1 MKRNFKSRLLSGL
14 LICSVLLPSL
24 FATSVTAADSYPFS
38 ASDTEVASALDY
50 LRGQQGTD
58 GSISDFATSAWA
70 VMAIAAAGEDPNNW
84 QVDTNPSV
92 VDYLA
97 ANAGSATTATD
108 YARMLLAI
116 AAANEDPTNFGGIDF
131 VYLLE
136 AEYDGTQLGDRSLLN
151 DDFWGVLGLVAA
163 GESETSPI
171 ITDSVAFILSNQG
184 ADGGWSWGVEQA
196 SDVDDTAAAIMALIA
211 AGQSTSS
218 QAITD
223 GLTYLKSTQME
234 NGGFES
240 WGSTNSATDSWG
252 IDAIVAAGEDP
263 TSAGWASG
271 IANDSIDDLLTFQ
284 NPDGSFNWTLETPSN
299 KELMTS
305 YALTALL
312 GEPYP
317 VAVLESQP
325 EEEGE
330 TITVRIEGQN
340 NTIWSGTVTV
350 TESTIIDEQGGEHSL
365 AEPTALGALDEA
377 SQEGG
382 FPYVVQE
389 TAFGLYVYSIN
400 GEEPSGMSGWMYRV
414 DYESP
419 WVGAADFIL
428 NETTPPDLP
437 HEEVLFYYGESYEAP
452 NGEWGP
458 FPLKVEVDK
467 TEVDVDEQ
475 FTVTVTR
482 ADTESPCEGATV
494 HADQDYTTNQNGVVT
509 VAIGTD
515 VTVNVYAEK
524 EGFIRSNRVTVT
536 VGEGTQGSSS
546 QDVNL
551 IADILPAIS
560 FTVTPMSIDF
570 GALGPRD
577 VSAPRQIIITN
588 TGAWDIEIACGVTD
602 DADDLYVE
610 GIKLDDEVWEEFS
623 VIVERHEQT
632 ACFATLT
639 VPEDYT
645 LIGEQDGTII
655 FWAAEAPSQ

>member
-1 MKRNFKSRLLSGL
+1 
-14 LICSVLLPSL
+14 
-24 FATSVTAADSYPFS
+24 
-38 ASDTEVASALDY
+38 
-50 LRGQQGTD
+50 
-58 GSISDFATSAWA
+58 
-70 VMAIAAAGEDPNNW
+70 
-84 QVDTNPSV
+84 
-92 VDYLA
+92 
-97 ANAGSATTATD
+97 
-108 YARMLLAI
+108 
-116 AAANEDPTNFGGIDF
+116 
-131 VYLLE
+131 
-136 AEYDGTQLGDRSLLN
+136 
-151 DDFWGVLGLVAA
+151 LGLVATS
-163 GESETSPI
+163 ESETSPVVA
-171 ITDSVAFILSNQG
+171 DSVAFILSNQG
-184 ADGGWSWGVEQA
+184 ADGGWSWGVGQA

-211 AGQSTSS
+211 AGQSASS
-218 QAITD
+218 QAIAD
-223 GLTYLKSTQME
+223 GLTYLKSTQMN

-252 IDAIVAAGEDP
+252 IGAIVAAGEDP

-271 IANDSIDDLLTFQ
+271 TANDSIDDLLSFQ
-284 NPDGSFNWTLETPSN
+284 NPDGSFNWTPETPSN

-325 EEEGE
+325 EEEEGE
-330 TITVRIEGQN
+330 TIAVRIEGQN
-340 NTIWSGTVTV
+340 STIWSGTVTV

-377 SQEGG
+377 SQEGD

-414 DYESP
+414 DYISP
-419 WVGAADFIL
+419 WVGADAFIL
-428 NETTPPDLP
+428 NETTPPDPP

-482 ADTESPCEGATV
+482 ADTGEACEGATV
-494 HADQDYTTNQNGVVT
+494 YADQDYTTDQNGEVT
-509 VAIGTD
+509 IAIGTD
-515 VTVNVYAEK
+515 VTVHVYAEM
-524 EGFIRSNRVTVT
+524 EGFIRSNRARVI

-551 IADILPAIS
+551 IADIVPAIS
-560 FTVTPMSIDF
+560 FTVTPTSIDF

-577 VSAPRQIIITN
+577 VSAPRQIILTN
-588 TGAWDIEIACGVTD
+588 TGAWDIEITCGILD
-602 DADDLYVE
+602 EADDLYVE
-610 GIKLDDEVWEEFS
+610 GIKLDDEAWEEFS
-623 VIVERHEQT
+623 AIVDRDGQAT
-632 ACFATLT
+632 CFATLT

-645 LIGEQDGTII
+645 LIGEQNGTII
-655 FWAAEAPSQ
+655 FWAEEAPPQ